1 MMLTMGRRGNR
12 QLCEDVREH
21 VIGGAPDDV
30 DGALLDDVTD
40 VVVFNVDM
48 LGL

>member
-1 MMLTMGRRGNR
+1 MLMMGRRGKR
-12 QLCEDVREH
+12 KLCEDVREH
-21 VIGGAPDDV
+21 VIGGEPDDV
-30 DGALLDDVTD
+30 DGALLDDVAD